1 MQQAAEAAQAA
12 REAAA
17 ASERAAAAAAVAA
30 GEGEDAGGGDGA
42 AGAAVDVREAW
53 RFCVGNAQFGAG
65 CTVFRHVGC
74 GLILEVRHMRRK
86 CDDDHDD
93 DLCC

>member
-12 REAAA
+12 REAAV
-17 ASERAAAAAAVAA
+17 ASARAAAAGMGAG
-30 GEGEDAGGGDGA
+30 GEGAGTGGEGGA

-53 RFCVGNAQFGAG
+53 RFCVGHAQFGAG

-74 GLILEVRHMRRK
+74 GLILEVVFVAE
-86 CDDDHDD
+86 CVV
-93 DLCC
+93 